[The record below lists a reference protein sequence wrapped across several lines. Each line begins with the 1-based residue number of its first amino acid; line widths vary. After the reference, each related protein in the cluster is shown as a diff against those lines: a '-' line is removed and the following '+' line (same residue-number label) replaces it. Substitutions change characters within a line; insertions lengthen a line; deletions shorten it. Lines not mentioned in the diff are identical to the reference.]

1 MREEKLLLVRL
12 WRNGAGSKAWRVSLE
27 NLRTKEKIRFA
38 DIEALLV
45 YLKTQTRHSK
55 VETQEFPASG

>member
-1 MREEKLLLVRL
+1 MMRL

-38 DIEALLV
+38 DIKALLV
-45 YLKTQTRHSK
+45 YLKAQ
-55 VETQEFPASG
+55 TQEFPVSG

>member
-1 MREEKLLLVRL
+1 MREERLFLMRL

-38 DIEALLV
+38 DIKALLV
-45 YLKTQTRHSK
+45 YLKAQ
-55 VETQEFPASG
+55 TQEFPVSG